1 MAEVSERGAGTLR
14 RSEPT
19 EMAEERVMA
28 WKVVVDFDVCESNAI
43 CMGIAPEV
51 FEVRDDDFLYV
62 LDETPPDS
70 LRPKVEQAV
79 RQCPKQAITIVE
91 E

>member
-1 MAEVSERGAGTLR
+1 VAGEPLVYDPPR
-14 RSEPT
+14 QRNFGEEPT
-19 EMAEERVMA
+19 MA

-43 CMGIAPEV
+43 CMGVAPEV

-62 LDETPPDS
+62 LQETPADD

-79 RQCPKQAITIVE
+79 RQCPKQAITIVDE
-91 E
+91 